1 MTDLH
6 VLLEEKTEQMVK
18 WLFESLAPSMRMEAQ
33 KLEREQKPPG
43 GKILSSSGQD
53 LVEAFEAQDDEF
65 EPHKKFRKDRRD
77 FGNSSNGATPYNRY
91 NNEHK
96 PMGKFN

>member
-1 MTDLH
+1 MQYRELMKQNDSLPEVIDYVLNHGVKANSTRSDLMTDLH

-43 GKILSSSGQD
+43 GKILSS
-53 LVEAFEAQDDEF
+53 
-65 EPHKKFRKDRRD
+65 
-77 FGNSSNGATPYNRY
+77 
-91 NNEHK
+91 
-96 PMGKFN
+96 